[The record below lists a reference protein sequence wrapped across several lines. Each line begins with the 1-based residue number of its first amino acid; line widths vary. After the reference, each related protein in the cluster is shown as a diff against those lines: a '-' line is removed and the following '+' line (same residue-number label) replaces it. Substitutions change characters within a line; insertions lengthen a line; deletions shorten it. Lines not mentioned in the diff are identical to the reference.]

1 MFMEIVSQLQS
12 QNKSLQ
18 HEHGYLFEYLLVAT
32 PSEEVYKQ
40 VMDEKQSFFNTYHE
54 KVSIKTKPHIT
65 IANFLAKEAMEETII
80 RWMNRAV
87 GTQPSFPVVLNNFG
101 GFPPHTI
108 YIRVQQRQPF
118 KQLATALQSI
128 NHYIRS
134 NDCPPMRLITN
145 PHLTIAR
152 RLPPDI
158 FEKAIWEYSHKA
170 FEASFVIDKLTL
182 LRRQHQ
188 FDACKQISSFHLA
201 SGDNLLFN

>member
-1 MFMEIVSQLQS
+1 
-12 QNKSLQ
+12 
-18 HEHGYLFEYLLVAT
+18 
-32 PSEEVYKQ
+32 
-40 VMDEKQSFFNTYHE
+40 
-54 KVSIKTKPHIT
+54 
-65 IANFLAKEAMEETII
+65 MEETII

-87 GTQPSFPVVLNNFG
+87 GMQPSFSVLLNNFG

-118 KQLATALQSI
+118 KQLAAALQSI

-158 FEKAIWEYSHKA
+158 FEKAMWEYSQKT
-170 FEASFVIDKLTL
+170 FEASFMIDKLIL

-188 FDACKQISSFHLA
+188 FDTCKQISSFHLA
-201 SGDNLLFN
+201 PVDNLLLIK